1 MPKILFIFGTRP
13 EAIKL
18 APVIGALERTDGM
31 DVSVA
36 VTAQHREMLDQVL
49 NVFGI
54 EPDFDLDLM
63 SKEQDLYSLTAKA
76 VEGLKKV
83 IKDVAPDLVI
93 VQGDTTTAF
102 VGALAAYYAKIEV
115 GHIEAGLRTGN
126 HYSPFPE
133 EVNRKLIGVLSS
145 LHFAPT
151 KRAKDNLLK
160 EGVSAERIF
169 VTGNTAIDALLWTLK
184 NKETSLNAI
193 LGLESHSLLAN
204 RFVLVT
210 THRRESFGGPMADVM
225 SALSRLA
232 DEFCDLSIVFPVH
245 LNPKVKNLAHDVLG
259 KKENVFL
266 LKPVDYVSFVHLMA
280 QSHIILTDSGG
291 VQEEAPSLGKPI
303 LVLRETTERPEGV
316 LAGVAK
322 IVGTNADRIYK
333 EAARLLTDAAYYRI
347 MAKSE
352 NPYGDGKAAI
362 RIADIVVDYLRRN
375 TDTKN
380 SHA

>member
-1 MPKILFIFGTRP
+1 MPKVLFIFGTRP
-13 EAIKL
+13 EAIKV
-18 APVIGALERTDGM
+18 APVIGALKSADGV

-54 EPDFDLDLM
+54 EPDFDMNIM
-63 SKEQDLYSLTAKA
+63 SKEQDLYSLTARA
-76 VEGLKKV
+76 VEGLKNV
-83 IKDVAPDLVI
+83 IKDAAPDLVI

-102 VGALAAYYAKIEV
+102 VGALAAYYAQVGV

-151 KRAKDNLLK
+151 KGAKDNLLK

-169 VTGNTAIDALLWTLK
+169 VTGNTAIDALLWTLR
-184 NKETSLNAI
+184 NKKTSLNAI
-193 LGLESHSLLAN
+193 LGLGSRSFPAN

-210 THRRESFGGPMADVM
+210 THRRESFGGPMADIM

-232 DEFCDLSIVFPVH
+232 DDFCDLSIIFPVH
-245 LNPKVKNLAHDVLG
+245 LNPNVKNLAHDVLG
-259 KKENVFL
+259 KKDNVFL